1 MAKLQPG
8 QNTVDIFPQIT
19 FCALDIIC
27 ESAMGRNINAQGN
40 SNSPYVQSLF
50 KASDII
56 FHRQTAPWMWND
68 ILFHLHPFGWQF
80 RSALKVLHDFTDKV
94 ITDRKALFK
103 AEKQKAQ
110 SSAPKDLEDDLM
122 GKKKRLAFLDL
133 LIEVS
138 DEGKIL
144 TDRDIREEVDT
155 FMFEG
160 HDTTAAN
167 MSFTLYLLAIHPEI
181 QKKVQQELDDLFI
194 DDPDR
199 PASMDD
205 LAKMK
210 YLEACI
216 KESLRLYPSVPL
228 MSRTIHE
235 DTTIEGQLVPAETNI
250 ILYTYLLHR
259 DPEQFPNPEEFD
271 PERFSSTKS
280 HQRHAYAY
288 VPFSA
293 GPRNCIGQKF
303 AMMEEKV
310 VVSSLLRKFNLSSN
324 VIPSKMELL
333 PELILRPKDG
343 IQMTVTKRTRM
354 VRVVAEALSAI
365 SSPRRPQTAVSLAER
380 QPGPRQLRA
389 GLSSLNELTVHAV
402 AMETWRAFYSQDGP
416 DGSRNALGQVLFP
429 SNVAT
434 RSTRSETAGV
444 VSLHLPYAA
453 NTLVD
458 NGIALW
464 NKFPPSPARSQYQE
478 DGFERGQFNSKSG
491 TYLINIREKVVALLE
506 AGDKPTDIA
515 KRFGIARSTVYM
527 AKKLYDETGGFKK
540 RENGGSAKSVHTEG
554 LQEAAR

>member
-1 MAKLQPG
+1 MTSLVLTKVNQILEQIHPLLATPILVVVIVGVASWIYTRMVRGSYNLSLLNKIPGPRPLPLLGNAIDVAVPHQDFLKTLTRLVLNSGPAMKFFLAHRPYVVLSKAPGFETIMSSNKHITKGPDYKFVHPWLGFGLLTSDGSKWHSRRKMLTPAFHFKILEDFLIIMNEQSSILTNKMAKLQPG
-8 QNTVDIFPQIT
+8 QNTIDMFPQIT

-56 FHRQTAPWMWND
+56 FHRATSPWIWND

-80 RSALKVLHDFTDKV
+80 RSALKVLHDFTDNV
-94 ITDRKALFK
+94 IKDRKALFK

-110 SSAPKDLEDDLM
+110 SSTTKDLEDDLM

-138 DEGKIL
+138 DDGKIL

-235 DTTIEGQLVPAETNI
+235 DTTIE
-250 ILYTYLLHR
+250 
-259 DPEQFPNPEEFD
+259 
-271 PERFSSTKS
+271 
-280 HQRHAYAY
+280 
-288 VPFSA
+288 
-293 GPRNCIGQKF
+293 
-303 AMMEEKV
+303 
-310 VVSSLLRKFNLSSN
+310 
-324 VIPSKMELL
+324 
-333 PELILRPKDG
+333 
-343 IQMTVTKRTRM
+343 
-354 VRVVAEALSAI
+354 
-365 SSPRRPQTAVSLAER
+365 
-380 QPGPRQLRA
+380 RA
-389 GLSSLNELTVHAV
+389 GLSCLNELTVHAV
-402 AMETWRAFYSQDGP
+402 AMETWRAFHSQDGP

-429 SNVAT
+429 SYGAT
-434 RSTRSETAGV
+434 RSTRSEAAGV
-444 VSLHLPYAA
+444 VSPHLPCAA

-458 NGIALW
+458 NGIAMW
-464 NKFPPSPARSQYQE
+464 NKFPA
-478 DGFERGQFNSKSG
+478 
-491 TYLINIREKVVALLE
+491 LREAS
-506 AGDKPTDIA
+506 T
-515 KRFGIARSTVYM
+515 KRM
-527 AKKLYDETGGFKK
+527 AS
-540 RENGGSAKSVHTEG
+540 NP
-554 LQEAAR
+554 